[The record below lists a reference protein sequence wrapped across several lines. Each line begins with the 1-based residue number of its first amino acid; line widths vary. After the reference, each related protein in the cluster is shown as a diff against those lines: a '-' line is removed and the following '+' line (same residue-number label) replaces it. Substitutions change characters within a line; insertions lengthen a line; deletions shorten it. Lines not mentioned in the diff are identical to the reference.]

1 MCTLRNIGITEEPLP
16 TTHNVEGRC
25 SCTCREKPEIW
36 PSLESTSINVVV
48 RGAVEAKA
56 YVIFMM
62 VYMEKSRLENNH
74 VENSMKKHH
83 GENFIKYSYIKRYLS
98 LDITS
103 GRWR

>member
-1 MCTLRNIGITEEPLP
+1 MCRKTSVTEEPLS
-16 TTHNVEGRC
+16 TTHNAEGRR
-25 SCTCREKPEIW
+25 SCTCRKKPETV
-36 PSLESTSINVVV
+36 PSLESTSVNVAV

-56 YVIFMM
+56 YVIFKM

-83 GENFIKYSYIKRYLS
+83 GENFIKYSYIKRYLC

-103 GRWR
+103 GQRR